1 MFQFFLLFRKNFIKR
16 IVIEYRFNW
25 CYINIVVVNI
35 FLNIII
41 VDFVHNNFY
50 RKMILVVFVKI
61 CIIIFNI
68 NIIVCVVQIFL
79 NVKFFSNYNV
89 FLRFEYI
96 DKYLIDIDFFVIVKN
111 SDKRINV
118 TTIMFCVVAF
128 VVEKIWFKFEIIV
141 VFVDLY
147 LISFVKKQKQTIY
160 NSKFHFIFRFEW
172 HFEWLLYQYNFVTK
186 T

>member
-1 MFQFFLLFRKNFIKR
+1 
-16 IVIEYRFNW
+16 
-25 CYINIVVVNI
+25 
-35 FLNIII
+35 
-41 VDFVHNNFY
+41 
-50 RKMILVVFVKI
+50 MILVVFVKI

-128 VVEKIWFKFEIIV
+128 VVEKI
-141 VFVDLY
+141 
-147 LISFVKKQKQTIY
+147 
-160 NSKFHFIFRFEW
+160 
-172 HFEWLLYQYNFVTK
+172 
-186 T
+186 